1 MSYESTLEYIHS
13 NAWQR
18 SAPGLARIRALMAA
32 LGNPQSGL
40 KFVHVAGTNGKGST
54 CAMLASCLRAAGY
67 KVGLFTSPFINRFN
81 ERMQVNGVPIPDEEL
96 EAVTDLV
103 RPHADAMADP
113 PTEFEL
119 ITAIGL
125 VWFAR
130 QRCDIVVLEVGLG
143 GLMDSTN
150 VIGCPEAAVITAL
163 GLDHTALLGDTL
175 DKIAAEKA
183 GIIKPG
189 CEVAYYGSTPEAD
202 AVVQAAC
209 AANNAVLH
217 KADFDALRVGRSGLD
232 SIEFYYDGIGCE
244 PDPVRL
250 PLVAAYQP
258 RNAAVAITALRIL
271 QRRGWRISDEVIRT
285 GLETVSWP
293 GRFEVLRRDPVFLL
307 DGSHNPQG
315 VRATAESLRATFP
328 QQKFI
333 FLISIMKDKDAA
345 DMLSVLAPL
354 AQRFVA
360 VAANIYRAMPAA
372 ELADRI
378 RAYGCAAEAADAIP
392 EGVALA
398 LRRSAEADNAPVCA
412 LGTLYFSGEVRQA
425 VHATAAE
432 TGR

>member
-1 MSYESTLEYIHS
+1 
-13 NAWQR
+13 
-18 SAPGLARIRALMAA
+18 
-32 LGNPQSGL
+32 
-40 KFVHVAGTNGKGST
+40 
-54 CAMLASCLRAAGY
+54 MLASCLRAAGY
-67 KVGLFTSPFINRFN
+67 RVGLFTSPFINRFN
-81 ERMQVNGVPIPDEEL
+81 ERMQVNGVPIPDDEL
-96 EAVTDLV
+96 EAVTDFV
-103 RPHADAMADP
+103 RPHADAMPQP

-130 QRCDIVVLEVGLG
+130 QQCDIVVLEVGLG

-189 CEVAYYGSTPEAD
+189 GDVVYYGSTPEAD
-202 AVVQAAC
+202 AVMLAAC
-209 AANNAVLH
+209 EKNNAALH
-217 KADFDALRVGRSGLD
+217 RPDFAALQVGQCGLEQ
-232 SIEFYYDGIGCE
+232 IEFSFGGFEKIK
-244 PDPVRL
+244 L
-250 PLVAAYQP
+250 PLVASYQP
-258 RNAAVAITALRIL
+258 RNAAVAITVL
-271 QRRGWRISDEVIRT
+271 QLLQKKGWRIPDEAIRT
-285 GLETVSWP
+285 GLETVRWP

-328 QQKFI
+328 GQKFI
-333 FLISIMKDKDAA
+333 FLLSILKDKDAA

-360 VAANIYRAMPAA
+360 VEANIYRAMPAA

-378 RAYGCAAEAADAIP
+378 RVYGCMAEAAGDIAQ
-392 EGVALA
+392 GVALA
-398 LRRSAEADNAPVCA
+398 LRRSAEAGGAPVCA
-412 LGTLYFSGEVRQA
+412 LGTLYFSGDVRAA
-425 VHATAAE
+425 VQQTAP
-432 TGR
+432 

>member
-1 MSYESTLEYIHS
+1 
-13 NAWQR
+13 
-18 SAPGLARIRALMAA
+18 MAA
-32 LGNPQSGL
+32 LGDPQNGL

-67 KVGLFTSPFINRFN
+67 RVGLFTSPFINRFN
-81 ERMQVNGVPIPDEEL
+81 ERMQVNGVPIPDDEL
-96 EAVTDLV
+96 EAVTDFV
-103 RPHADAMADP
+103 RPHADAMPQP

-130 QRCDIVVLEVGLG
+130 QQCDIVVLEVGLG

-189 CEVAYYGSTPEAD
+189 GDVVYYGSTPEAD
-202 AVVQAAC
+202 AVMLAAC
-209 AANNAVLH
+209 EKNNAALH
-217 KADFDALRVGRSGLD
+217 RPDFAALQVGQCGLEQ
-232 SIEFYYDGIGCE
+232 IEFSFGGFEKIK
-244 PDPVRL
+244 L
-250 PLVAAYQP
+250 PLVASYQH
-258 RNAAVAITALRIL
+258 RNAAVAITVL
-271 QRRGWRISDEVIRT
+271 QLLQKKGWRIPDEAIRT
-285 GLETVSWP
+285 GLETVRWP

-315 VRATAESLRATFP
+315 VSATAESLRATFP
-328 QQKFI
+328 GQKFI
-333 FLISIMKDKDAA
+333 FLLSIMKDKDAA

-360 VAANIYRAMPAA
+360 VEANIYRAMPAA

-378 RAYGCAAEAADAIP
+378 RVYGCMAEAAGDIAQ
-392 EGVALA
+392 GVALA
-398 LRRSAEADNAPVCA
+398 LRRSAEAGGAPVCA
-412 LGTLYFSGEVRQA
+412 LGTLYFSGDVRAA
-425 VHATAAE
+425 VQQTAP
-432 TGR
+432 